1 MMKKRVFIIA
11 GIIGLIIVVAIFA
24 VKRKQAM
31 LAKAPIAGERAI
43 PVTVAVAQQG
53 QFVKSLD
60 YVGVV
65 EPHFS
70 ANISSR
76 LTSEIEQVLHLE
88 GSVVKAGELL
98 IKLDDRKLRY
108 DIAVLKAKREEIKT
122 KISGNEVNVRSLQGS
137 VSYWNKQVE
146 RDQLLVKKEIAPLKQ
161 LESSTEKLNEFKG
174 KLDVA
179 IQNGKTLDA
188 ELSAMKGQQSIAETN
203 LSYTKIRSPFDGVVC
218 EKFIDQGDLAS
229 PGKRL
234 MVVENQQQL
243 KVVVEVPQS
252 DVMLLHQGQAVNVSC
267 RGYEGNAKLSKIYPA
282 VAQSRMV
289 RIESYLPEN
298 SGDKLISG
306 QHVRISMSIA
316 TLNNVTLIPATAI
329 NVDRNSENNKMV
341 FILTDGRLKQQ
352 SIKVLGNNG
361 KEVAVSG
368 IKPGVKVV
376 TSAFLGWAKLADGLK
391 AEVIK

>member
-1 MMKKRVFIIA
+1 MKKRVFIIA

-43 PVTVAVAQQG
+43 PVTVAVAKQG
-53 QFVKSLD
+53 DFVKSLD

-65 EPHFS
+65 EPNFS

-88 GSVVKAGELL
+88 GDVVKAGELL
-98 IKLDDRKLRY
+98 IKLDDRKLLY
-108 DIAVLKAKREEIKT
+108 DIAVLKAKLEEIKT
-122 KISGNEVNVRSLQGS
+122 KASGNEVNVRSLQDS

-188 ELSAMKGQQSIAETN
+188 EFSAMKGQQSIAETN
-203 LSYTKIRSPFDGVVC
+203 LSYTKIRSPFDGVIC
-218 EKFIDQGDLAS
+218 EKFVDQGDLAS
-229 PGKRL
+229 PGKKL
-234 MVVENQQQL
+234 LVVENQQQL
-243 KVVVEVPQS
+243 KVVVEVPQA
-252 DVMLLHQGQAVNVSC
+252 DVGHLHQGQAVNVSC
-267 RGYEGNAKLSKIYPA
+267 RGYEVKAQLSKIYPA
-282 VAQSRMV
+282 VAQSRMI
-289 RIESYLPEN
+289 RIESYLPAN
-298 SGDKLISG
+298 GGGKLISG

-316 TLNNVTLIPATAI
+316 TLNNVTLIPATAVNFDHNI
-329 NVDRNSENNKMV
+329 KNSKMV
-341 FILTDGRLKQQ
+341 FVLAAGRLKQQ
-352 SIKVLGNNG
+352 PIKVLGNNG

>member
-1 MMKKRVFIIA
+1 MKKRVFIIA
-11 GIIGLIIVVAIFA
+11 LIIVVAIFA

-43 PVTVAVAQQG
+43 PVTVAVARQG
-53 QFVKSLD
+53 NFVKSLD

-88 GSVVKAGELL
+88 GAVVKAGELL

-108 DIAVLKAKREEIKT
+108 DIAVLKAKLEEVKT
-122 KISGNEVNVRSLQGS
+122 KISGNAVNIRSLQDS
-137 VSYWNKQVE
+137 VGYWNKQVE
-146 RDQLLVKKEIAPLKQ
+146 RDQLLVKEKITPLKQ

-179 IQNGKTLDA
+179 IQNGRTLDA

-203 LSYTKIRSPFDGVVC
+203 LSYTKIRSPFDGVIC

-234 MVVENQQQL
+234 LVVENQQQL

-252 DVMLLHQGQAVNVSC
+252 DIRHLHQGQAINVSC
-267 RGYEGNAKLSKIYPA
+267 SGYKTSAKLSKIYPA

-289 RIESYLPEN
+289 RIESYLPTNGE
-298 SGDKLISG
+298 GKLISG

-316 TLNNVTLIPATAI
+316 KLNNVTLIPATAV
-329 NVDRNSENNKMV
+329 NFDNNSENSKRV
-341 FILTDGRLKQQ
+341 FILADGCLQQ
-352 SIKVLGNNG
+352 QQIKVLGNNG
-361 KEVAVSG
+361 QEVAVSG

-376 TSAFLGWAKLADGLK
+376 TSAFLGWAKLANGLK

>member
-1 MMKKRVFIIA
+1 MKKRVFVIA

-43 PVTVAVAQQG
+43 PVTVAIARQG
-53 QFVKSLD
+53 EFVKSLD

-88 GSVVKAGELL
+88 GAVVKAGELL

-108 DIAVLKAKREEIKT
+108 DIAVLKAKLEEVKT
-122 KISGNEVNVRSLQGS
+122 KISGNAVNVRSLQDS
-137 VSYWNKQVE
+137 VSYWNKQVK
-146 RDQLLVKKEIAPLKQ
+146 RDQLLVKKEISPLKQ

-174 KLDVA
+174 KLDIA
-179 IQNGKTLDA
+179 IQNGRTLNA
-188 ELSAMKGQQSIAETN
+188 ELSAMKGLQSIAETN
-203 LSYTKIRSPFDGVVC
+203 LSYTKIRSPFDGVIC

-229 PGKRL
+229 PGKIL
-234 MVVENQQQL
+234 LVVENQQQL

-252 DVMLLHQGQAVNVSC
+252 DIIHLHKGQSVNISCQGYAVK
-267 RGYEGNAKLSKIYPA
+267 AKLSKIYPA
-282 VAQSRMV
+282 VAQNRMV

-298 SGDKLISG
+298 GGGKLISG
-306 QHVRISMSIA
+306 QHVRISMAIA
-316 TLNNVTLIPATAI
+316 TLNNVTLIPATAV
-329 NVDRNSENNKMV
+329 NFDNNNKNRKIV
-341 FILTDGRLKQQ
+341 FVLVDGRLQQ
-352 SIKVLGNNG
+352 QPIKVLGNNG
-361 KEVAVSG
+361 QEVAVSG
-368 IKPGVKVV
+368 IKPSVTVI
-376 TSAFLGWAKLADGLK
+376 TSAFLGWAKLAHGIK